1 MLYSWIKKYLK
12 KITIQTYLYFQPNKN
27 LNLLD
32 YWEERVKKY
41 GKMSVLNLGHS
52 PDEFEQV
59 GQKQKQ
65 EIFPHFL
72 ASLKGDE
79 KVVLDFGCG
88 CGRFT
93 SDLASLVGGKAIGV
107 DPIKSLIEIA
117 PKNNDVEYKVMEA
130 GKIPL
135 PDCSVDVVW
144 ICLVIGGIA
153 EDDLDQTV
161 QEINRVLKNNGL
173 LFIIEGT
180 SDEKPTGVKQ
190 YKRFTID
197 KYKNIFNSASLVNL
211 HDYFDLNQKISIM
224 AGRKNV

>member
-1 MLYSWIKKYLK
+1 MLYSSAKNFVK
-12 KITIQTYLYFQPNKN
+12 KIIIRYRSYFQANKN
-27 LNLLD
+27 LSLLD

-93 SDLASLVGGKAIGV
+93 IDLASLVGGKAIGV

-153 EDDLDQTV
+153 GDDLDQTV

-173 LFIIEGT
+173 LFIIENT
-180 SDEKPTGVKQ
+180 SHKTNVEHWHF
-190 YKRFTID
+190 YTID
-197 KYKNIFNSASLVNL
+197 DLKKIFNFASLIHL
-211 HDYFDLNQKISIM
+211 HDYFDMNEKISIM